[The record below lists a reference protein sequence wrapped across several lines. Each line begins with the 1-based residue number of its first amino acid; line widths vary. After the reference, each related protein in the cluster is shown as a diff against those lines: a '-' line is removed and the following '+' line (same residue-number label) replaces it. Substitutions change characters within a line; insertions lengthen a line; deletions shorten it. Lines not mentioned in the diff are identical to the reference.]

1 MVHAYAES
9 EDMGAAF
16 RLFEHTPEPN
26 ISTRTA
32 MVVGYAATG
41 LWHQAKCGDNHN
53 VAVCMSQSWRPGHR
67 EVDTFFK
74 SLREKSLYTWN
85 AMINGLAV
93 HGHVEQALD
102 VFNQLLDH
110 GTMRPDEVTLA
121 GAVTACNKPLPR
133 CADICAKLEELTLK
147 MSAEGY
153 LAETGFVLY
162 DIHEDEREQALG
174 HQGEE
179 LALTLGLIST
189 APRVTLRTVKNLR
202 VW

>member
-1 MVHAYAES
+1 MA
-9 EDMGAAF
+9 G
-16 RLFEHTPEPN
+16 
-26 ISTRTA
+26 
-32 MVVGYAATG
+32 
-41 LWHQAKCGDNHN
+41 CG
-53 VAVCMSQSWRPGHR
+53 R
-67 EVDTFFK
+67 
-74 SLREKSLYTWN
+74 REKKNEDKGINKEAGFSLID
-85 AMINGLAV
+85 IN
-93 HGHVEQALD
+93 
-102 VFNQLLDH
+102 N
-110 GTMRPDEVTLA
+110 TLHEFIS
-121 GAVTACNKPLPR
+121 GNKPLPR